1 LQGYLDG
8 TETPPPAELEAK
20 DGEKVKKVPNPDHAT
35 WKAMEQQ
42 VLGFLMTSLSWEVMA
57 QVATLET
64 PQEVYGELV
73 QMYASASRARTVNMR
88 IALATTRK
96 GNMSVTEYVAKIK
109 FLADDM
115 ASAGK
120 KVDDEELVSYLLAGL
135 DEKFNPVVTAV
146 GARTESIS
154 VGELVSQLLSFEHRL
169 DLLHGGSQGSA
180 NMAKCGRGGSN
191 NHGRGNQQG
200 RGGGRGRS
208 GGRGRGLATPGGR
221 GTGRGYFNNSSYS
234 DDKPQCQICDKIGHT
249 ALECWYRLDEESYP
263 NQRSASAAT
272 HSYGVDTNWYTDTG
286 STDHITGELEKL
298 SMKEKYKGKDQIRAA
313 NGAGMNISHIG
324 HAIISTPNSNLKLN
338 RVLHVPAADKNLIS
352 VHRLTSDNH
361 AYLEFYPNHFL
372 V

>member
-1 LQGYLDG
+1 MASSSALNVASPLFGQVITEKLTNTNFPLWRAQVLPILRGAQLQGYLDG
-8 TETPPPAELEAK
+8 TGTPPHAELEAK
-20 DGEKVKKVPNPDHAT
+20 DGEKVKKVPNLDHAA

-42 VLGFLMTSLSWEVMA
+42 VLGFLMTSLSREVMA

-73 QMYASASRARTVNMR
+73 RMYASASRARTVNTR

-115 ASAGK
+115 TSAGK
-120 KVDDEELVSYLLAGL
+120 KVDDEELVSYLLVGL
-135 DEKFNPVVTAV
+135 DEEFSPVVTAV

-180 NMAKCGRGGSN
+180 NMAKRGRGGSN
-191 NHGRGNQQG
+191 NRGRGNQQG

-221 GTGRGYFNNSSYS
+221 GIGRGYFNNSSYS

-272 HSYGVDTNWYTDTG
+272 HSYGVDTNWYGYRLHRPHHWRARETL
-286 STDHITGELEKL
+286 HEGEVQ
-298 SMKEKYKGKDQIRAA
+298 GKRSNPCSKRCRYEYQ
-313 NGAGMNISHIG
+313 SHW
-324 HAIISTPNSNLKLN
+324 SC
-338 RVLHVPAADKNLIS
+338 
-352 VHRLTSDNH
+352 
-361 AYLEFYPNHFL
+361 YY
-372 V
+372 